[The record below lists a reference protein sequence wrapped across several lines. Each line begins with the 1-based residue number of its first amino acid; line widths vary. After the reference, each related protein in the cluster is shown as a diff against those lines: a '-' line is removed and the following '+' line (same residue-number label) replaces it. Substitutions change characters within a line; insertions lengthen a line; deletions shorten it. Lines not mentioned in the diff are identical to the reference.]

1 MSFCSGFR
9 ALFSC
14 FGSNNNSNSNK
25 GLASPPQDREF
36 SFSRVG
42 FYKLLTHVHQS
53 GPRCFTHHKTGNPNI
68 PLRAFVSTPPPYVQ
82 PERP

>member
-9 ALFSC
+9 TLFSC
-14 FGSNNNSNSNK
+14 FGSNSNNSSNK
-25 GLASPPQDREF
+25 GLASP
-36 SFSRVG
+36 S
-42 FYKLLTHVHQS
+42 KIS
-53 GPRCFTHHKTGNPNI
+53 GPRCFTHKKTGNPNI

>member
-9 ALFSC
+9 TLFSC
-14 FGSNNNSNSNK
+14 FGSNNSSNK
-25 GLASPPQDREF
+25 GLASPANI
-36 SFSRVG
+36 
-42 FYKLLTHVHQS
+42 S
-53 GPRCFTHHKTGNPNI
+53 GPRCFTHKKTGNPNI

>member
-9 ALFSC
+9 TLFSC
-14 FGSNNNSNSNK
+14 FGSNSNNSSNE
-25 GLASPPQDREF
+25 GLASP
-36 SFSRVG
+36 S
-42 FYKLLTHVHQS
+42 KIS
-53 GPRCFTHHKTGNPNI
+53 GPRCFTHKKTGNPNI

>member
-9 ALFSC
+9 SLFSC
-14 FGSNNNSNSNK
+14 FGSGSNNSSNE
-25 GLASPPQDREF
+25 GLASP
-36 SFSRVG
+36 S
-42 FYKLLTHVHQS
+42 KIS
-53 GPRCFTHHKTGNPNI
+53 GPRCFTHKKTGNPNI